1 MMAGFPAPTIYAKR
15 THPQWRLDMKYE
27 RAALVAM
34 VAIMSAP
41 TLAIADD
48 DELEFDEAFVY
59 FELNDT
65 DGDLGIHGKVDGD
78 AWKKVAIEGPND
90 RKLLDIK
97 AKSGIRRQ
105 GLTELFFESAEPTFD
120 ELDPEVFFN
129 RFPEGEYE
137 WEGVTLDG
145 EEIEGEVFL
154 SHVIPAAPV
163 VLEVGGQT
171 GNPGFDEDEGDKV
184 CWEDVETDGGVV
196 IVWEEVTQSH
206 FQKWNVDPQPRLLY
220 EEEKIPLGVD
230 GPIDVVYYEFVAE
243 IDDTEYKSTALI
255 PAGITEWTVPEE
267 FIELAEGLMV
277 ENDEGELEPV
287 EEIKFEII
295 VRVESGA
302 GEDDDSEEIESTL
315 GNQSAVEDCF
325 EF

>member
-1 MMAGFPAPTIYAKR
+1 MKKMKLKR
-15 THPQWRLDMKYE
+15 LPIMLI
-27 RAALVAM
+27 AA
-34 VAIMSAP
+34 AISAP
-41 TLAIADD
+41 TLAIAED
-48 DELEFDEAFVY
+48 DELEFDEAYIY

-78 AWKKVAIEGPND
+78 AWKRVAIEGPND
-90 RKLLDIK
+90 RKLMKIR
-97 AKSGIRRQ
+97 AKSGIRHQ

-120 ELDPEVFFN
+120 ELNPAVFFK

-137 WEGVTLDG
+137 WEGVTLEG

-163 VLEVGGQT
+163 VAEVGGQT
-171 GNPGFDEDEGDKV
+171 ENPGFETEGEDEGDKI
-184 CWEDVETDGGVV
+184 CWQDVNRDDGVH
-196 IVWEEVTQSH
+196 IVWQAVTQSH
-206 FQKWNVDPQPRLLY
+206 FDKWSNGAQPLPG
-220 EEEKIPLGVD
+220 EEKIPLGSS
-230 GPIDVVYYEFVAE
+230 GELAGVVYYEFVAE

-255 PAGITEWTVPEE
+255 PANATEWTIPAE

-295 VRVESGA
+295 VRVET
-302 GEDDDSEEIESTL
+302 GEYVDDDGEIIESTF

-325 EF
+325 EL

>member
-1 MMAGFPAPTIYAKR
+1 
-15 THPQWRLDMKYE
+15 MKFE
-27 RAALVAM
+27 RAVMVAM
-34 VAIMSAP
+34 VVVMSAP
-41 TLAIADD
+41 LMAIADD
-48 DELEFDEAFVY
+48 DELEFEEAFVF

-78 AWKKVAIEGPND
+78 AWKKVAIEGPGE
-90 RKLLDIK
+90 RKLLDMK
-97 AKSGIRRQ
+97 AKAGARYQ

-137 WEGVTLDG
+137 WEGLTLDD

-163 VLEVGGQT
+163 VAAVGGET
-171 GNPGFDEDEGDKV
+171 YNPGFEEDEGEIEKV
-184 CWEDVETDGGVV
+184 CWEVENTEDGVL
-196 IVWEEVTQSH
+196 IVWDPVEMSH
-206 FQKWNVDPQPRLLY
+206 FDKWSNGA
-220 EEEKIPLGVD
+220 EELPGEAEKIPLGVS
-230 GPIDVVYYEFVAE
+230 GEVEVVYYEFVAE

-255 PAGITEWTVPEE
+255 PADVTEWTVPAE
-267 FIELAEGLMV
+267 FIEMAENLEV
-277 ENDEGELEPV
+277 EGEPV

-295 VRVESGA
+295 VRVETGDF
-302 GEDDDSEEIESTL
+302 EDDDGEEIESTL

>member
-1 MMAGFPAPTIYAKR
+1 
-15 THPQWRLDMKYE
+15 MKFE
-27 RAALVAM
+27 RAVMVALV
-34 VAIMSAP
+34 VVMSTP
-41 TLAIADD
+41 LMAIADD
-48 DELEFDEAFVY
+48 DELEFEEAFVF

-78 AWKKVAIEGPND
+78 AWKKVAIEGPGE
-90 RKLLDIK
+90 RKLLDMK
-97 AKSGIRRQ
+97 AKAGARYQ

-137 WEGVTLDG
+137 WEGLTLDD

-163 VLEVGGQT
+163 VAAVGGET
-171 GNPGFDEDEGDKV
+171 DNPGFEEDEGEIEKV
-184 CWEDVETDGGVV
+184 CWEVEDTDDGVL
-196 IVWEEVTQSH
+196 IEWAPVTESH
-206 FQKWNVDPQPRLLY
+206 FEKWNVEPQPILDG
-220 EEEKIPLGVD
+220 EMDKIPLGITGDVE
-230 GPIDVVYYEFVAE
+230 VVYYEFVAE

-255 PAGITEWTVPEE
+255 PADVTEWTVPAE
-267 FIELAEGLMV
+267 FIEMAGTLEIEG
-277 ENDEGELEPV
+277 EPV

-295 VRVESGA
+295 VRVETGDF
-302 GEDDDSEEIESTL
+302 EDDDGEELESTH
-315 GNQSAVEDCF
+315 GTQSAVEDCF